1 MAWVTQN
8 WDPPCWQVDDAGFT
22 LRIFGVAKVNLL
34 SVLQRVWGRGRGGG
48 RWRRLSGGGW
58 WGSGG
63 QHAHD
68 ILVTGGIRAIGQL
81 QVTHLLI
88 QHPDSVD
95 LVDLDRK
102 AANKHTISFS
112 EKQLN

>member
-1 MAWVTQN
+1 MARVTQD
-8 WDPPCWQVDDAGFT
+8 WDGPCWQVDDAGFT

-34 SVLQRVWGRGRGGG
+34 SVLQRIWGRGRGGG

-63 QHAHD
+63 QHTHG
-68 ILVTGGIRAIGQL
+68 ILVAGGVGAIGQL

-102 AANKHTISFS
+102 AKNNKAF
-112 EKQLN
+112 

>member
-22 LRIFGVAKVNLL
+22 LRIFGVAKVNLG
-34 SVLQRVWGRGRGGG
+34 SVFQRVWSRGGGGG

-58 WGSGG
+58 RGSGG
-63 QHAHD
+63 QHTHC
-68 ILVTGGIRAIGQL
+68 ILVTGGIGAIGQL
-81 QVTHLLI
+81 QVTHLLV

-95 LVDLDRK
+95 LVDLGRK
-102 AANKHTISFS
+102 AAMINKKYI
-112 EKQLN
+112 